1 MLDGLDALLQRVG
14 VVVRQHRHAL
24 GGDHGAGV
32 DAAVD
37 VVHGR
42 RGLGHAGRE
51 HVVDRV
57 RAGELGQRRR
67 VRVHDAAREAL
78 EEAAPQQ
85 VHVPG
90 ADDEVDAVLD
100 QPVGHRRVARLAVGV
115 VVELEGGGR
124 DPGRPRPLERP
135 RIGLVA
141 RDRDDR
147 QALVDQRLQVRP
159 LAADE
164 HADHVSRPITVPAP
178 ASALRHDRAHP
189 DPDVEDAPLLLL
201 GDALLVEPV
210 VDRRALPR
218 LPVDLHADALGQDA
232 RQVAEDAAAGHVRER
247 LHVGPLAQRAHVVQ
261 VEPVRREQQVGVEV
275 VLADE
280 RAHEREAVRVQA
292 GGGEAEHDVAGLAA

>member
-1 MLDGLDALLQRVG
+1 MCGCSVLTRPPSSSGTSVSSSTGVTGIPTFCRKVAVPPLATSSTSSSASPRANGSRPCLSYTESSARRITDQPADDLRQQAMLDGLDALLQRVG

-51 HVVDRV
+51 YVVDRV
-57 RAGELGQRRR
+57 RAGELRQRGG
-67 VRVHDAAREAL
+67 VRVHDAAGEAL

-90 ADDEVDAVLD
+90 AHDQVDPVLD
-100 QPVGHRRVARLAVGV
+100 QPVGHRRVARVAVGV
-115 VVELEGGGR
+115 VVELESRRR
-124 DPGRPRPLERP
+124 DPGRSRPLERP
-135 RIGLVA
+135 RIGVVA

-164 HADHVSRPITVPAP
+164 HADHVSRPITVPAA
-178 ASALRHDRAHP
+178 ASASGTTAHIP
-189 DPDVEDAPLLLL
+189 MPTLKT
-201 GDALLVEPV
+201 
-210 VDRRALPR
+210 RRCSSSATPCSSS
-218 LPVDLHADALGQDA
+218 QS
-232 RQVAEDAAAGHVRER
+232 
-247 LHVGPLAQRAHVVQ
+247 
-261 VEPVRREQQVGVEV
+261 
-275 VLADE
+275 
-280 RAHEREAVRVQA
+280 
-292 GGGEAEHDVAGLAA
+292 